1 MKTPILNGLKIY
13 TEENNLRFHMPG
25 HKGKALMKHISDWI
39 PYIDVTEVEGTDNL
53 HAPSSIIRESMEL
66 AAQAFGAKKTF
77 YSINGT
83 TAGIYA
89 AITSSVSQN
98 GKVLMQRN
106 CHKSVY
112 NALILGRISQEYIY
126 PEYSKEDQI
135 VTTISPKDIE
145 NSLKEDD
152 EIEAVIITY
161 PTYYGICC
169 NIEEISKIVHKYN
182 KILIVDEAHGSH
194 LSFSEK
200 LPIDSL
206 KAGADIVIQSTHK
219 TLPAFTQSSMIHVG
233 SERVNIKKLE
243 TMVSL
248 YQTTSPSYLLMA
260 SLDYARAYMENEG
273 KDMLTGLLHS
283 IDKYCTYM
291 KSLDAVSIYDKDK
304 LSGTNGHDFDMTK
317 ILISIKGMTGF
328 ELERKL
334 RKDYKIQLEM
344 SDIRYGLA
352 LTSVMNEDDELK
364 KLTYAIEEISNKY
377 GKKDELLNNI
387 DIRHIKPQIKMSLYD
402 AFYSNKK
409 EIKLKESNGKISAD
423 FIIPYPPGIPLVC
436 PGEQITEKIICYLE
450 SLKKNNVQIL
460 GFLDYNKEKIRIVE

>member
-1 MKTPILNGLKIY
+1 MDTPIFNGLKKY
-13 TEENNLRFHMPG
+13 AEENNIRFHMPG
-25 HKGKALMKHISDWI
+25 HKGKDMMKYIADMI
-39 PYIDVTEVEGTDNL
+39 PYIDVTEIEGTDNL
-53 HAPSSIIRESMEL
+53 HAPSSIIKESMEL
-66 AAQAFGAKKTF
+66 AAQAFGARKTF

-89 AITSSVSQN
+89 AITSAVSPN

-112 NALILGRISQEYIY
+112 NALILGRITQKYIY
-126 PEYSKEDQI
+126 PGYSDEDQI
-135 VTTISPKDIE
+135 VTTISPDDIE
-145 NSLKEDD
+145 NSLKEDN

-169 NIEEISKIVHKYN
+169 DIEKVAEIVHKYN

-194 LSFSEK
+194 LRFSDR

-206 KAGADIVIQSTHK
+206 QAGADIVIQSTHK

-233 SERVNIKKLE
+233 SERVNIEKLKI
-243 TMVSL
+243 MISL

-273 KDMLTGLLHS
+273 RKKLDELIQS
-283 IDKYCTYM
+283 IEKHCSYM
-291 KSLDAVSIYDKDK
+291 KQIDNVDIYDVDK
-304 LSGTNGHDFDMTK
+304 ISGTNAYDFDITK
-317 ILISIKGMTGF
+317 ILIGIKGMTGF
-328 ELERKL
+328 QLEHIL
-334 RKDYKIQLEM
+334 RYEHGIQLEM

-352 LTSVMNEDDELK
+352 LTSVMNEDRELK
-364 KLTYAIEEISNKY
+364 KLAHAVKQISNKY
-377 GKKDELLNNI
+377 GKKDESLNII
-387 DIRHIKPQIKMSLYD
+387 DIRNVKPSIKMSLYD

-409 EIKLKESNGKISAD
+409 EANLKESNGRISAD

-436 PGEQITEKIICYLE
+436 PGEQITEEIIHYLE
-450 SLKKNNVQIL
+450 RLKKNNVQIL
-460 GFLDYNKEKIRIVE
+460 GFLDYNKEKIRIIE